1 MSSGKWT
8 RYWNI
13 KPNLPCLLLQCSM
26 LTTKHALL
34 TFKDWLEGS
43 CPGDICVGCKDI
55 LWGQPSVYY
64 QHYRKEAFKLN
75 LSNKNPKRNYP
86 LGITNTHNLVCNS
99 YICRWQYQTVHHTD
113 SKWKITIRDGPPLN
127 VVLNEIFLPEFWLI
141 VMKFCACFLI
151 PFKILF
157 FVHLSMLNQH
167 TRHCNH

>member
-1 MSSGKWT
+1 MRRKAFLFWVNDYLNPFMHTSYISFYFKNEITKWSKYWYKVKRCLYSVITIFSVKFRRRFSSLVSSGKWT

-13 KPNLPCLLLQCSM
+13 KPSLPCLLLQCST

-75 LSNKNPKRNYP
+75 LSNKNLKRNYP
-86 LGITNTHNLVCNS
+86 LWITNTHNLVC
-99 YICRWQYQTVHHTD
+99 TD
-113 SKWKITIRDGPPLN
+113 
-127 VVLNEIFLPEFWLI
+127 F
-141 VMKFCACFLI
+141 
-151 PFKILF
+151 
-157 FVHLSMLNQH
+157 
-167 TRHCNH
+167 